1 MKTYEEILAGI
12 QPAYADVLKEADAY
26 MDNLMKPLGS
36 LGKLETMAIK
46 MAGITGKV
54 KNAPEKRC
62 SIVMAADNEICEEG
76 VSGSPQ
82 EISVMLIEH
91 MAKGVCGMGTLSKYA
106 NADIKIVDLGIRV
119 DVDHPGIINRK
130 IRYSA
135 ANFAKGPAMTREEA
149 IKAIEV
155 GIEMVGQAVEEGYEI
170 LGTGEMGIGNTSS
183 TSAVLM
189 CLTGLSAEVAVGKGG
204 GLTDEGLIRKKAVL
218 TRALEVN
225 KPDPNDPIDVL
236 SKVGGLDIA
245 GMAGCFLAA
254 AYYRIPIVID
264 GVISAVAALVAYR
277 LNPAVKDFM
286 FSSHRSSEPA
296 YDLIMKELG
305 MEPILDLEMRLGEGT
320 GCPLA
325 FHIIGSACYMMSHM
339 YTFEQFKHDQTYRID
354 LRK

>member
-1 MKTYEEILAGI
+1 MKTFEEVVQGI
-12 QPAYADVLKEADAY
+12 CPADAKAIKAAEEY
-26 MDNLMKPLGS
+26 MDCLIKPLGS
-36 LGKLETMAIK
+36 LGKLEDMAIK
-46 MAGITGKV
+46 MAGITGQV

-62 SIVMAADNEICEEG
+62 SIVMSADNEICEEG

-82 EISVMLIEH
+82 DITVMLTEH
-91 MAKGVCGMGTLSKYA
+91 MAKGVCGMGTLSAYA
-106 NADIKIVDLGIRV
+106 NADLKIVDIGIRT
-119 DVDHPGIINRK
+119 DVDNPNIINRK
-130 IRYSA
+130 IRYGA

-149 IKAIEV
+149 IRAMEV
-155 GIEMVGQAVEEGYEI
+155 GIEMVGKAVEEGYEI

-183 TSAVLM
+183 TSAILM

-204 GLTDEGLIRKKAVL
+204 GLTDEALIHKKEVI
-218 TRALEVN
+218 TKALELN
-225 KPDPNDPIDVL
+225 HPDPNDPIDVL

-254 AYYRIPIVID
+254 AYYRVPIVID

-277 LNPAVKDFM
+277 INPLVKDFM
-286 FSSHRSSEPA
+286 FSSHHSIEPA

-305 MEPILDLEMRLGEGT
+305 MEPILDLNMRLGEGT

-339 YTFEQFKHDQTYRID
+339 YTFEQFRHDQTYRID